1 MDLPLLALFAQ
12 MRGRPPAFGPEN
24 FIGICIQL
32 VLVVIGIAIQILYL
46 LNLYKT
52 LNAISPRNREMEPG
66 MVFLNLIPLFGLVWQ
81 FFVVLR
87 LADSLR
93 QEYRDRGMS
102 TANEGFGYGAG
113 LTMAIGACL
122 CCGPV
127 ALVGMIMHWVQING
141 YRTRLEQRSKRRR
154 RDEDEDYDDEE

>member
-12 MRGRPPAFGPEN
+12 MRRRPPNFGGAEVV
-24 FIGICIQL
+24 
-32 VLVVIGIAIQILYL
+32 VLCVELLLAAVGIAIQILYL
-46 LNLYKT
+46 LNLYKA
-52 LNAISPRNREMEPG
+52 LNAVSPRNREMEPG

-93 QEYRDRGMS
+93 NEYRDRGMS
-102 TANEGFGYGAG
+102 TSNESFGYGAG

-154 RDEDEDYDDEE
+154 RDEDDDYDDED